1 MNDLIAFDTGEK
13 LIQVVRKHWAIFAR
27 DIFATLIAGVV
38 PFIIWELIARVDVF
52 PDTTLVSTL
61 AAYVGYLWLL
71 LVWITLFVIW
81 TEYFLDVWIITNRR
95 VFNIQQV
102 GLFHRQSSSCDL
114 EHIQEVVVRTDSFF
128 QTLLHYGSLQ
138 IHTAGPSGEHI
149 SAEGVPHPE
158 RIRATIQAQVG
169 GVAELAEQNQKQQ
182 ELLHMVA
189 HEVKGYLGK
198 NAAVLASIVE
208 GDYGNVS
215 DPLKQTA
222 QSALSNTRTG
232 VSAVMDILEGSNLE
246 TGTVAYDAQRFDLAA
261 SVRSVFAS
269 VEPLAREKGL
279 EYVLIDAPPST
290 ILGDRA
296 KIENHVLRNLFEN
309 AVRYTPHGNVTIGL
323 SQIEGQAVVWTKDT
337 GVGIAPED
345 MQKLFTEGGHGA
357 NSRTINPAS
366 TGFGL
371 FIAKQIIEAHGGHI
385 WAESDGPGT
394 GSRFFMTL
402 PLAPSA

>member
-13 LIQVVRKHWAIFAR
+13 LVRVVRKHWAIFAR
-27 DIFATLIAGVV
+27 DIFATLIAGIV
-38 PFIIWELIARVDVF
+38 PFLCWALIMRVGIF
-52 PDTTLVSTL
+52 PDTTLVATL
-61 AAYVGYLWLL
+61 ALYVGYLWLL
-71 LVWITLFVIW
+71 LVWITLFIIW

-95 VFNIQQV
+95 IFNIQQV
-102 GLFHRQSSSCDL
+102 GLFHRQSSSCDI
-114 EHIQEVVVRTDSFF
+114 ENIQEIVVRTDSFF
-128 QTLLHYGSLQ
+128 QTLLHYGTLQ

-149 SAEGVPHPE
+149 STEGVPHPE
-158 RIRATIQAQVG
+158 RIRAAIQAQLG
-169 GVAELAEQNQKQQ
+169 GVAELTEQNQKQQ

-208 GDYGNVS
+208 GDYGSVS

-246 TGTVAYDAQRFDLAA
+246 TGAVAFDARPFDLAA

-269 VEPLAREKGL
+269 VEPLAKEKGL
-279 EYVLIDAPPST
+279 IYELVEAPPSPVV
-290 ILGDRA
+290 GDQP

-309 AVRYTPHGNVTIGL
+309 AVRYTPQGSVSIGL

-337 GVGIAPED
+337 GVGITPED

-357 NSRTINPAS
+357 HSRAVNPAS

-371 FIAKQIIEAHGGHI
+371 FIAKQIVEGHGGHI
-385 WAESDGPGT
+385 WAESDGPGK

-402 PLAPSA
+402 PLARE

>member
-1 MNDLIAFDTGEK
+1 MNDLIAFDVGEK

-27 DIFATLIAGVV
+27 DIFATLVAGIV
-38 PFIIWELIARVDVF
+38 PFLIWALIMRVDVF
-52 PDTTLVSTL
+52 PNTEFVAAL

-71 LVWITLFVIW
+71 LVWITIFIIW

-102 GLFHRQSSSCDL
+102 GLFHRQSSSC
-114 EHIQEVVVRTDSFF
+114 EIENIQEVVVRTDSFF
-128 QTLLHYGSLQ
+128 QTLLHFGSLQ

-149 SAEGVPHPE
+149 SAEGIPHPE

-169 GVAELAEQNQKQQ
+169 GVAELTEQNKKQQ

-215 DPLKQTA
+215 DPLKNTA
-222 QSALSNTRTG
+222 ASALSNTRTG

-246 TGTVAYDAQRFDLAA
+246 KGTVGYDAQSFDLAE
-261 SVRSVFAS
+261 SVRSVFME
-269 VEPLAREKGL
+269 VESLAKEKGL
-279 EYVLIDAPPST
+279 EYALIEAPSS
-290 ILGDRA
+290 IVLGDRA
-296 KIENHVLRNLFEN
+296 KLENHVLRNLFEN
-309 AVRYTPHGNVTIGL
+309 AVRYTPHGSVTIGL

-337 GVGIAPED
+337 GVGIAPTD

-357 NSRTINPAS
+357 NSRAVNPAS

-371 FIAKQIIEAHGGHI
+371 FIAKQIVEAHGGHV

-402 PLAPSA
+402 PLAQ